1 MSPRSLLAVW
11 IAASAFLMAGCAGD
25 EDDDKASSSQETED
39 QQATDATSS
48 ASSASVDDVVR
59 TDLDVDVGGR
69 SIYMRCWGEPVDGE
83 STVLL
88 ISGQGPTL
96 SYWDYMAAQF
106 ALGGHHLCAYDRA
119 GVGSSE
125 VPPEDRRT
133 TKDQV
138 ADLVALLDGTDLN
151 EPLVLVAHSLGSLPA
166 IGLASQA
173 PERVAGVVFLDPW
186 TPRTRTALLAA
197 LPPEKPHEPAA
208 LMEER
213 QFLTEFPTDPTQ
225 NSEHLLVAASDQEVI
240 EQLDRPGL
248 LFGDSTVIVLQA
260 PLPPRPAGIPLSYHK
275 AANAAVIGGNKELAA
290 ESADGEVIEVEDTGH
305 NIHEDQPEVVMD
317 AILDVLAG

>member
-1 MSPRSLLAVW
+1 MAPRSLLAVW

-25 EDDDKASSSQETED
+25 EDDDKASSSQD
-39 QQATDATSS
+39 SQATDGTSS

-59 TDLDVDVGGR
+59 TDLNVDVGGR

-96 SYWDYMAAQF
+96 SYWDSMAAQF
-106 ALGGHHLCAYDRA
+106 ALDGHHLCAYDRA

-133 TKDQV
+133 TNDQV
-138 ADLVALLDGTDLN
+138 ADMVALLDGTDLN

-173 PERVAGVVFLDPW
+173 PERVAGVVFIDPW

-197 LPPEKPHEPAA
+197 LPPEKPHESAA

-213 QFLTEFPTDPTQ
+213 EFLTEFPTDPTQ

-240 EQLDRPGL
+240 EQLDKPGP
-248 LFGDSTVIVLQA
+248 LFGDRSIVVLQA
-260 PLPPRPAGIPLSYHK
+260 PFPPPGGLPRSY
-275 AANAAVIGGNKELAA
+275 AAVAQEAWTNGNKELAA
-290 ESADGEVIEVEDTGH
+290 ESTRGRVIKVEDTGH

>member
-1 MSPRSLLAVW
+1 MAPRTLLAVW
-11 IAASAFLMAGCAGD
+11 IAASAFLMTGCAGD
-25 EDDDKASSSQETED
+25 EDDDKAPSAQETQD
-39 QQATDATSS
+39 SPATDATSS
-48 ASSASVDDVVR
+48 AAVDDVVG
-59 TDLDVDVGGR
+59 TDLNVDIGGR

-88 ISGQGPTL
+88 ISGQGPTV
-96 SYWDYMAAQF
+96 SYWDSMAAQF
-106 ALGGHHLCAYDRA
+106 ALDGHHLCAYDRA

-166 IGLASQA
+166 IGLADQA
-173 PERVAGVVFLDPW
+173 PERVAGVVFIDPW
-186 TPRTRTALLAA
+186 TPRSRTTQLAA
-197 LPPEKPHEPAA
+197 LPPEKPNESAA

-225 NSEHLLVAASDQEVI
+225 NSEHLLVAASDQEAI
-240 EQLDRPGL
+240 EQLDKPGP
-248 LFGDSTVIVLQA
+248 LFGDRPVVVLQA
-260 PLPPRPAGIPLSYHK
+260 PFPPPGALPRSY
-275 AANAAVIGGNKELAA
+275 AAVAQEAWTNGNKELAA
-290 ESADGEVIEVEDTGH
+290 ESADGSVIKVEDTGH

>member
-1 MSPRSLLAVW
+1 MAPRTLLAVW

-25 EDDDKASSSQETED
+25 EDDDKAPSTQETQD
-39 QQATDATSS
+39 SPATDAPPPSS
-48 ASSASVDDVVR
+48 AVDDVVG
-59 TDLDVDVGGR
+59 TDLDVDIGGR

-96 SYWDYMAAQF
+96 SYWDSMAAQF
-106 ALGGHHLCAYDRA
+106 ALEGHHLCAYDRA

-166 IGLASQA
+166 IGLADQA
-173 PERVAGVVFLDPW
+173 PERVAGVVFIDPW
-186 TPRTRTALLAA
+186 TPRSRTAQLAA
-197 LPPEKPHEPAA
+197 LPPEKPHESAA

-240 EQLDRPGL
+240 EQLDKPGP
-248 LFGDSTVIVLQA
+248 LFGDRPVDRA
-260 PLPPRPAGIPLSYHK
+260 PGSFPAPAVGLPRSY
-275 AANAAVIGGNKELAA
+275 AAVAQEAWHERQQGAGG
-290 ESADGEVIEVEDTGH
+290 GVGRRQVIEVEDTGH

-317 AILDVLAG
+317 AILDVLGG

>member
-1 MSPRSLLAVW
+1 MAPRTLLAVW
-11 IAASAFLMAGCAGD
+11 IAASAAFLIAGCAGD
-25 EDDDKASSSQETED
+25 EDDDKPRSSQES
-39 QQATDATSS
+39 QATDATSS
-48 ASSASVDDVVR
+48 ASSGSVDDVVR
-59 TDLDVDVGGR
+59 TDLTIDVGDR

-96 SYWDYMAAQF
+96 SYWDNMAAQF
-106 ALGGHHLCAYDRA
+106 ALDGHHLCGYDRA
-119 GVGSSE
+119 GVGSSQ

-173 PERVAGVVFLDPW
+173 PERVAGVVFIDPW
-186 TPRTRTALLAA
+186 TPRTRTSLLAA
-197 LPPEKPHEPAA
+197 LPPEKPHESAA

-240 EQLDRPGL
+240 EQLDEPGL
-248 LFGDSTVIVLQA
+248 LFGEAPVIVLQA

-275 AANAAVIGGNKELAA
+275 AADAAVIGGNKELAA
-290 ESADGEVIEVEDTGH
+290 ESADGSVIEVEDTGH
-305 NIHEDQPEVVMD
+305 NIHEDQPQVVMD